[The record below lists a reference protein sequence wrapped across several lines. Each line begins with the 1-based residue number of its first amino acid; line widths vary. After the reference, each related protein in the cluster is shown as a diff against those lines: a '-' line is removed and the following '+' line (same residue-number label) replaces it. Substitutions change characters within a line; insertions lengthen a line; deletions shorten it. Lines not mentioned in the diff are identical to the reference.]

1 MCFQCCLD
9 HTDYVKHFCMNC
21 MKVNIVSK
29 WMKYDETRKSAI
41 QRFAMEYIANNINV
55 TTTTQIH
62 SQDNLSIPSYVMV
75 KFAEV
80 FVEIMKRQWPQRWS
94 NLYDELTAVM
104 RKSSSQFYTG
114 VMIFEFLLQ
123 EITDDSSSSR
133 LAESRRHDLQSVAL
147 PSLLHRRR
155 STARETCS
163 SASFS
168 TPCATTPATTAMAG
182 AISWS
187 AFVSSPSARRWFSPS
202 HSLTSSCWR
211 AR

>member
-1 MCFQCCLD
+1 
-9 HTDYVKHFCMNC
+9 MNC

-114 VMIFEFLLQ
+114 VMIFE
-123 EITDDSSSSR
+123 
-133 LAESRRHDLQSVAL
+133 ESRRHDLQSVASS
-147 PSLLHRRR
+147 SLLHHRR

-187 AFVSSPSARRWFSPS
+187 AFVSSPSARHWFSPS
-202 HSLTSSCWR
+202 HSLTPSCWR

>member
-1 MCFQCCLD
+1 
-9 HTDYVKHFCMNC
+9 MNC

-41 QRFAMEYIANNINV
+41 QRFVMEYITNNINV
-55 TTTTQIH
+55 VIYQSLH
-62 SQDNLSIPSYVMV
+62 SQDNLNIPSYVMV

-80 FVEIMKRQWPQRWS
+80 FVEIMKRQWPQRWG
-94 NLYDELTAVM
+94 NLYDDLTAVM
-104 RKSSSQFYTG
+104 RKSSSQFFTG

-133 LAESRRHDLQSVAL
+133 LAESRRHDLQSVSL

-163 SASFS
+163 FALCS
-168 TPCATTPATTAMAG
+168 TQCATTPATTVMAV
-182 AISWS
+182 AISWN
-187 AFVSSPSARRWFSPS
+187 AFVSLLSARRWSYYPPKITPS
-202 HSLTSSCWR
+202 SSK